1 MIKVIIFC
9 ELKDKNLC
17 SLYMPGATAKLVAR
31 ARPTRRGLNRTE
43 QSQVRHIAKNQVRLR
58 SETKHR
64 AWLYPKTTYSEL
76 EHNKPFFL
84 FGGDDAR
91 NGLLNLDSGDKSRP
105 EPEGGGL
112 PVDKPGQ
119 CRDGDSVRLQALTHN
134 CILSGDGANKNTM
147 LRMIMF
153 SYPTSQ
159 NGITE
164 GDIIMQPD
172 DTGAGQGFPNIFLSK
187 NVYNKKGV
195 RFLLD
200 RTYQVN
206 GQSSGASN
214 DGTIDVV
221 NWGYSGVKTFRF
233 NKYFKNGRKIRYT
246 DGDVLPAVENYGI
259 MVIPY
264 GSGVSE
270 QDENCG
276 RLEILGDMLF
286 KDL

>member
-1 MIKVIIFC
+1 M
-9 ELKDKNLC
+9 
-17 SLYMPGATAKLVAR
+17 KLAAR
-31 ARPTRRGLNRTE
+31 GRVPRGGLNRTE
-43 QSQVRHIAKNQVRLR
+43 RKQVRNIAKNQVRIR

-76 EHNKPFFL
+76 LHNKPYFL

-91 NGLLNLDSGDKSRP
+91 NGLLNLDQGDESRP

-112 PVDKPGQ
+112 PVDKPGK
-119 CRDGDSVRLQALTHN
+119 CREGESVRLQALTHN

-147 LRMIMF
+147 VRMILF
-153 SYPTSQ
+153 SYPTTLD
-159 NGITE
+159 GVTE
-164 GDIIMQPD
+164 SDILMQPK
-172 DTGAGQGFPNIFLSK
+172 DTGAAQGFPNIFLSK
-187 NVYNKKGV
+187 NIYNKKGV

-221 NWGYSGVKTFRF
+221 NWGYSGVRTFRF

-246 DGDVLPAVENYGI
+246 KDEIIPSLDNYGI
-259 MVIPY
+259 MVVPY